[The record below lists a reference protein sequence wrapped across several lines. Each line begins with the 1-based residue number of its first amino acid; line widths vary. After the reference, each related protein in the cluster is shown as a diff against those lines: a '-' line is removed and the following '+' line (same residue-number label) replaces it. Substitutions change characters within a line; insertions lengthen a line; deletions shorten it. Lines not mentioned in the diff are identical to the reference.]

1 MKRELKIVSILMTLC
16 FIVSCSSGGS
26 DDGPSTPPPPP
37 PNSDPTA
44 VSQLI
49 YPSADL
55 LCIDNT
61 ITFQW
66 SAASDPDGDPISYI
80 LVIAEDRNFTNVA
93 EQITVSTTNV
103 TINLQQG
110 KAYYW
115 KVTAI
120 DNKDGQSQ
128 PSSTFAFFT
137 EGNGVSNNAP
147 FTAALNAPTNES
159 SVIVGIVNLSW
170 TGGDSDVGDTLIYD
184 LYFGETA
191 DPASLEMALS
201 ENNFDVTVNTGLTYY
216 WKVDTID
223 DSGVK
228 TIGQIWTFTVN

>member
-110 KAYYW
+110 NAYYW

-120 DNKDGQSQ
+120 DNNDGQSQ

-137 EGNGVSNNAP
+137 EGNGVSNHAP
-147 FTAALNAPTNES
+147 FTAALNTPTNES
-159 SVIVGIVNLSW
+159 SVNVGIVNLSW
-170 TGGDSDVGDTLIYD
+170 TGGDSDVGDTLTYD
-184 LYFGETA
+184 LYFGETT

-201 ENNFDVTVNTGLTYY
+201 ENNFDVTVITGLTYY

-228 TIGQIWTFTVN
+228 TIGQVWTFTVN